1 LVLATALLTGGC
13 GNSTGSKNASGPSKP
28 TASRNFNPPETSF
41 ARGLG
46 ITGGPITSEQARAI
60 AESATSGV
68 ASKVEQEDED
78 GVQVFG
84 VAIQATAGALD
95 VKVRVS
101 DGAVTKIEAD
111 DAESGDDEGSD
122 SEND

>member
-1 LVLATALLTGGC
+1 MVVDHLP
-13 GNSTGSKNASGPSKP
+13 GNFFDPLPVERQERGPV
-28 TASRNFNPPETSF
+28 
-41 ARGLG
+41 
-46 ITGGPITSEQARAI
+46 TSEQARAI

-68 ASKVEQEDED
+68 AGKVEQEDED

-84 VAIQATAGALD
+84 VVIQATAGALD
-95 VKVRVS
+95 VKVRIS

-122 SEND
+122 SEKE